1 MQAAPV
7 GGQSRPRFIRS
18 ASVNW
23 PDGSPGLELL
33 AALASRMAEPVTW
46 RRTSCQAVNAS
57 SGTIQARSGTPGR
70 AGAIWWVRSAGCR
83 DPAALAAMRAAS
95 AGLSR
100 PRAADDIARVLA
112 GLAARLDGE
121 DRLARARY
129 RPRQQN
135 LGTARH
141 GTS

>member
-1 MQAAPV
+1 M
-7 GGQSRPRFIRS
+7 GEIR
-18 ASVNW
+18 W
-23 PDGSPGLELL
+23 L
-33 AALASRMAEPVTW
+33 R
-46 RRTSCQAVNAS
+46 
-57 SGTIQARSGTPGR
+57 
-70 AGAIWWVRSAGCR
+70 R

-100 PRAADDIARVLA
+100 PRAADGIARVLA

-135 LGTARH
+135 LGTARAER
-141 GTS
+141 